1 MRSNWKKTLLLFG
14 FLIFAND
21 STRAEEL
28 LVAAASSLNYAL
40 KELIHRYHIES
51 GETVRLSL
59 GSSGSFYA
67 QMIHGAPHDLF
78 FSADLEYPRKLV
90 EAGAAETGSLTV
102 YATGTLGLWVPSKSP
117 LDPTRDGI
125 GVLKHP
131 SVKKIAIANPRH
143 APYGRAAIAAL
154 EYFRIYADLRPKLVY
169 GENILQAAQFVR
181 TGAVEIGLI
190 ALSLIAS
197 PSMKGHG
204 RHWQI
209 PIEAY
214 GRLDQGAVILKK
226 SRARGNHD
234 AAKAFLDW
242 VLSTRGRAILQR
254 HGFLPPAEPNHLSG
268 DHP

>member
-1 MRSNWKKTLLLFG
+1 MRSNSKRTLLLIG

-28 LVAAASSLNYAL
+28 LVAAASSLNYAM
-40 KELIHRYHIES
+40 KELIHQYRVES
-51 GETVRLSL
+51 GQAVGLSL

-67 QMIHGAPHDLF
+67 QMIHGAPYDLF
-78 FSADLEYPRKLV
+78 FSADVEYPRKLV

-102 YATGTLGLWVPSKSP
+102 YATGTLGLWVPSESP
-117 LDPTRDGI
+117 IDLDKEGI
-125 GVLKHP
+125 DALRHP
-131 SVKKIAIANPRH
+131 SVRKVAIANPRH
-143 APYGRAAIAAL
+143 APYGRAAVMVL
-154 EYFRIYADLRPKLVY
+154 EHFGTSEDLQPKLVY
-169 GENILQAAQFVR
+169 GENVLQAAQFVR

-190 ALSLIAS
+190 ALSLVAS

-204 RHWQI
+204 RHWEI

-214 GRLDQGAVILKK
+214 GPLEQGAVILKK
-226 SRARGNHD
+226 SRTRGNHD

-254 HGFLPPAEPNHLSG
+254 HGFLPPAEPNQLSG